1 MMGCNM
7 KKKNS
12 KFNYILLA
20 ILTIVIMYLLLKDDF
35 NNIVDV
41 ILNINV
47 FWFALAILLVF
58 FYWGFRSLALR
69 NFTRKFKPE
78 TRFLNSFQ
86 LTLRTQFFNAVTPFA
101 TGGQPY
107 QVYYLAKEGV
117 KVSSSTSIILQNF
130 IVYQIAL
137 VTLGIVA
144 VISNH
149 IFHLYPKVEILQNL
163 VTIGFIANT
172 LTIVV
177 MFLVS
182 FNTKFN
188 RFIVKVGINIL
199 SKLHLVKNKD
209 EKLKEWDNNIN
220 NFHDSATILLKN
232 KKDFILGILYNLI
245 ALTLLYLIP
254 LFLAYAIGLNVFNPL
269 EAIVTSAYVMLLG
282 SFVPMPGGTGGLEYG
297 FLAFYG
303 NFLGGSKLTALMLL
317 WRFITYYLGM
327 ILGAIALN
335 VRRVK

>member
-1 MMGCNM
+1 M
-7 KKKNS
+7 KKWNA

-20 ILTIVIMYLLLKDDF
+20 ILTIAIMYFLLKDDF

-41 ILNINV
+41 LLNINIW
-47 FWFALAILLVF
+47 WFLVGF
-58 FYWGFRSLALR
+58 VLIFSYWGLRSLVLKR
-69 NFTRKFKPE
+69 FTRYFKPGA
-78 TRFLNSFQ
+78 RFLNSFQ
-86 LTLRTQFFNAVTPFA
+86 LTMRTQFFNAVTPFA

-107 QVYYLAKEGV
+107 QVYYLAKEGI

-137 VTLGIVA
+137 VFLGMVA
-144 VISNH
+144 VVFNQ
-149 IFHLYPKVEILQNL
+149 IFHFYPKVEILQNL
-163 VTIGFIANT
+163 VTVGFIANT
-172 LTIVV
+172 LVIVI
-177 MFLVS
+177 MFLIS

-188 RFIVKVGINIL
+188 RMIVKLGIFLL
-199 SKLHLVKNKD
+199 SKLKIVKDKD
-209 EKLKEWDNNIN
+209 SKLKEWDNYIN

-232 KKDFILGILYNLI
+232 KKDFIYGILLNLI
-245 ALTLLYLIP
+245 ALIALYLVP
-254 LFLAYAIGLNVFNPL
+254 LVMMYAIGLNVFSPL
-269 EAIVTSAYVMLLG
+269 EAVVTSAYVMLLG

-303 NFLGGSKLTALMLL
+303 NFLTGSALTALMLL

-335 VRRVK
+335 VKRVKQ

>member
-1 MMGCNM
+1 M
-7 KKKNS
+7 KKWNA

-20 ILTIVIMYLLLKDDF
+20 ILTIAIMYFLLKDDF

-41 ILNINV
+41 LLNINIW
-47 FWFALAILLVF
+47 WFLVGF
-58 FYWGFRSLALR
+58 VLIFSYWGLRSLVLKR
-69 NFTRKFKPE
+69 FTRYFKPGA
-78 TRFLNSFQ
+78 RFLNSFQ
-86 LTLRTQFFNAVTPFA
+86 LTMRTQFFNAVTPFA

-107 QVYYLAKEGV
+107 QVYYLAKEGI

-137 VTLGIVA
+137 VFLGMVA
-144 VISNH
+144 VVFNQ
-149 IFHLYPKVEILQNL
+149 IFHFYPKVEILQNL
-163 VTIGFIANT
+163 VTVGFIANT
-172 LTIVV
+172 LVIVI
-177 MFLVS
+177 MFLIS

-188 RFIVKVGINIL
+188 RMIVKLGIFLL
-199 SKLHLVKNKD
+199 SKLKIVKDKD
-209 EKLKEWDNNIN
+209 AKLREWDNYIN

-232 KKDFILGILYNLI
+232 KKDFIYGILLNLI
-245 ALTLLYLIP
+245 ALIALYLVP
-254 LFLAYAIGLNVFNPL
+254 LVMMYAIGLNVFSPL
-269 EAIVTSAYVMLLG
+269 EAVVTSAYVMLLG

-303 NFLGGSKLTALMLL
+303 NFLTGSALTALMLL

-335 VRRVK
+335 VKRVKQ

>member
-1 MMGCNM
+1 M
-7 KKKNS
+7 KKWNA

-20 ILTIVIMYLLLKDDF
+20 ILTIAIMYFLLKDDF

-41 ILNINV
+41 LLNINIW
-47 FWFALAILLVF
+47 WFLVGFILIF
-58 FYWGFRSLALR
+58 SYWILRSLVLKR
-69 NFTRKFKPE
+69 FTRYFKPGA
-78 TRFLNSFQ
+78 RFLNSFQ
-86 LTLRTQFFNAVTPFA
+86 LTMRTQFFNAVTPFA

-107 QVYYLAKEGV
+107 QVYYLAKEGI

-137 VTLGIVA
+137 VFLGMVA
-144 VISNH
+144 VVLNQ
-149 IFHLYPKVEILQNL
+149 IFHFYPKVEILQNL
-163 VTIGFIANT
+163 VTVGFIANT
-172 LTIVV
+172 LVIVI
-177 MFLVS
+177 MFLIS

-188 RFIVKVGINIL
+188 RMIVKLGIFLL
-199 SKLHLVKNKD
+199 SKLNIVKDKD
-209 EKLKEWDNNIN
+209 AKLKEWDNNIN

-232 KKDFILGILYNLI
+232 KKDFIYGILLNLI
-245 ALTLLYLIP
+245 ALITLYLVP
-254 LFLAYAIGLNVFNPL
+254 YAMMCAIGINAFNPL

-303 NFLGGSKLTALMLL
+303 NFLTGSALTALMLL

-335 VRRVK
+335 VKRVKQ